1 MINEDGYLVLIDF
14 GLAKIVAND
23 QTTTSFCGTPEY
35 IAPEMVTGKGHGKP
49 VDWWALG
56 ILIYEMLIGVTPFYN
71 KSRNMML
78 LKIQQSKIIFP
89 DKAKYKI
96 EYSDEVQDLI
106 CKLLNK
112 QADKRLCT
120 KYGVEEFFN
129 HPWLKEIDPKM
140 LYEKKYKAPFI
151 PQLESELDTKYFSA
165 KQDFTT
171 TIIPQEQLKNV

>member
-1 MINEDGYLVLIDF
+1 LKLENIMINEDGYLVLIDF

-78 LKIQQSKIIFP
+78 LKI
-89 DKAKYKI
+89 
-96 EYSDEVQDLI
+96 
-106 CKLLNK
+106 
-112 QADKRLCT
+112 
-120 KYGVEEFFN
+120 
-129 HPWLKEIDPKM
+129 
-140 LYEKKYKAPFI
+140 
-151 PQLESELDTKYFSA
+151 
-165 KQDFTT
+165 
-171 TIIPQEQLKNV
+171 

>member
-1 MINEDGYLVLIDF
+1 MKLENIMINEDGYLVLIDF

-78 LKIQQSKIIFP
+78 LKI
-89 DKAKYKI
+89 
-96 EYSDEVQDLI
+96 
-106 CKLLNK
+106 
-112 QADKRLCT
+112 
-120 KYGVEEFFN
+120 
-129 HPWLKEIDPKM
+129 
-140 LYEKKYKAPFI
+140 
-151 PQLESELDTKYFSA
+151 
-165 KQDFTT
+165 
-171 TIIPQEQLKNV
+171 